1 MNFIY
6 TIDPNAEEPIMCLD
20 TFIGKDENGKGIDG
34 AQFAKELLT
43 LDAMGKRRIQV
54 WINSEGGSVLDGQ
67 KIYSAILNSKCK
79 VDTYNM
85 GMAASISAVIF
96 QAGRTR
102 YMADYARLMYHNPY
116 GGSDKKTLDE
126 LRGSIATMVAKRAN
140 KTDQEVLSIMDRTT
154 WINATDAQANGFSSE
169 TIPTSE
175 ANKGRLSRIANEF
188 YIEEVSGVFNKA
200 IAEERQVKIFDHSKK
215 RNMIKV
221 TNKLGLTEAAN
232 EESILAGIEAIENKV
247 SIAEAKAKASAE
259 EMQNAKKAMD
269 EAKAALDTLTAKYN
283 EMEKGLNEAKDKA
296 SLDAATLM
304 VKGHVNRIGSDEKV
318 LNSWIADAV
327 KDLEGTKAKIEAIP
341 LNKAGA
347 NLTKEVKAVAGDNQ
361 LGSVINRT
369 MADIRA
375 KEKI

>member
-1 MNFIY
+1 
-6 TIDPNAEEPIMCLD
+6 
-20 TFIGKDENGKGIDG
+20 
-34 AQFAKELLT
+34 
-43 LDAMGKRRIQV
+43 
-54 WINSEGGSVLDGQ
+54 
-67 KIYSAILNSKCK
+67 
-79 VDTYNM
+79 
-85 GMAASISAVIF
+85 
-96 QAGRTR
+96 
-102 YMADYARLMYHNPY
+102 
-116 GGSDKKTLDE
+116 
-126 LRGSIATMVAKRAN
+126 
-140 KTDQEVLSIMDRTT
+140 
-154 WINATDAQANGFSSE
+154 
-169 TIPTSE
+169 
-175 ANKGRLSRIANEF
+175 
-188 YIEEVSGVFNKA
+188 
-200 IAEERQVKIFDHSKK
+200 
-215 RNMIKV
+215 MIKV